1 MNCIAAKLNSLFSLS
16 IIVVAMIFSMQ
27 VNAVTSLREVDESNF
42 PKKYIVKFKED
53 ASSFSELSE
62 MSENQHVTEE
72 LVLEKLKARE
82 VKRLGNSTIYSV
94 EMGDLKLEQL
104 RNRSDVEYVEIDQPR
119 FLLRRA
125 SPDIWSGET
134 TPWGYE
140 VVGAQ
145 VVDDFNAG
153 NRTVCIIDTGYD
165 IKHNDLSGNRVSGPN
180 VSDSNSDF
188 PWSVPDPGGDNS
200 HGTHV
205 AGTISAIANSEG
217 IKGIMPNQKVNL
229 YIVKALNENGWVYS
243 SDLVKA
249 VQTCVDNGANVINM
263 SLGGSKST
271 MTEKNG
277 LQSIYEKGVL
287 LIAAAGNY
295 GDTSYS
301 FPASYDS
308 VMSVAAV
315 DSNLDHAA
323 FSQITDQVEI
333 AAPGVAILSTVTV
346 GEGVLSDISLNGL
359 SQFKRGIV
367 PYKRRIMK
375 DEQYISDLV
384 TGSITGI
391 LKRCDLLFDGTYKCG
406 DMSNSI
412 CLIERQH
419 VKKQDKMSL
428 DNRLIKTCSDA
439 GAIAAIVYSNAK
451 LPGLQNPSIVDEKN
465 VARIV
470 SVTVDHPFGQTLL
483 GYIGK
488 EVTVSTSEGKDYE
501 YYSGTSMATPHVAG
515 VASLVWSYH
524 PTCTAAQVRRALTE
538 TSIDIAEVGRDNR
551 TGYGMVNAYAA
562 ERYLDTLCGEL
573 DWGPLPTL

>member
-1 MNCIAAKLNSLFSLS
+1 MNCITAKLNGLFSLS

-27 VNAVTSLREVDESNF
+27 VNAVTSLTEVDESNF

-53 ASSFSELSE
+53 ASSFSKLT
-62 MSENQHVTEE
+62 ENQHVTEE

-94 EMGDLKLEQL
+94 EMGDLELEQL

-119 FLLRRA
+119 YLLRRA

-140 VVGAQ
+140 AVAAPL
-145 VVDDFNAG
+145 VDDFNAG
-153 NRTVCIIDTGYD
+153 NLTVCIIDTGYD
-165 IKHNDLSGNRVSGPN
+165 IKHNDLSGARVSG
-180 VSDSNSDF
+180 SSGIG
-188 PWSVPDPGGDNS
+188 GGDWDVPEPGKRNA

-229 YIVKALNENGWVYS
+229 YIVKALNANGWVYS

-249 VQTCVDNGANVINM
+249 VQTCVDNGANVVNM
-263 SLGGSKST
+263 SLGGVVST

-287 LIAAAGNY
+287 LIAAAGND

-367 PYKRRIMK
+367 PYKRRIIK

-562 ERYLDTLCGEL
+562 ERYLDTLCGGLE
-573 DWGPLPTL
+573 WGPLPTL

>member
-1 MNCIAAKLNSLFSLS
+1 MNCITAKLNGLFSLS

-27 VNAVTSLREVDESNF
+27 VNAVTSLTEAGESNF

-53 ASSFSELSE
+53 ASSFSKLT
-62 MSENQHVTEE
+62 ENQHVTEE

-94 EMGDLKLEQL
+94 EMGDLELEQL

-119 FLLRRA
+119 YLLRRA

-140 VVGAQ
+140 AVAAPL
-145 VVDDFNAG
+145 VDDFNAG

-165 IKHNDLSGNRVSGPN
+165 IKHNDLSGNRVSGAN
-180 VSDSNSDF
+180 VSGSNSDF
-188 PWSVPDPGGDNS
+188 PWSVPGEDNS

-205 AGTISAIANSEG
+205 AGTISAVTNSEG

-229 YIVKALNENGWVYS
+229 YIVKLFDEKDSGIKS
-243 SDLVKA
+243 SDVVNA
-249 VQTCVDNGANVINM
+249 IQQCVDKGANVINM
-263 SLGGSKST
+263 SFGGPQST
-271 MTEKNG
+271 MTEKNA

-287 LIAAAGNY
+287 LIAGAGNN
-295 GDTSYS
+295 GDTGYS

-315 DSNLDHAA
+315 DNNYDHAA

-359 SQFKRGIV
+359 SQFKRGVV
-367 PYKRRIMK
+367 PYKRMIIK
-375 DEQYISDLV
+375 DKQYISDLV

-451 LPGLQNPSIVDEKN
+451 LPGLQNPSIIDEKN

-488 EVTVSTSEGKDYE
+488 EITVSTSEGKDYE
-501 YYSGTSMATPHVAG
+501 YNSGTSMATPHVAG

-562 ERYLDTLCGEL
+562 ERYLDTLCGES
-573 DWGPLPTL
+573 DWVHLPEL

>member
-1 MNCIAAKLNSLFSLS
+1 MNCITAKLNGLFSLS

-27 VNAVTSLREVDESNF
+27 VNAVTSLTEVDESNF
-42 PKKYIVKFKED
+42 PKKYIVKFKEG
-53 ASSFSELSE
+53 ASSFSDL
-62 MSENQHVTEE
+62 SENQHVTEE

-94 EMGDLKLEQL
+94 EMEDLELEQL
-104 RNRSDVEYVEIDQPR
+104 RNRNDVEYVEIDQPR
-119 FLLRRA
+119 YLLRRA
-125 SPDIWSGET
+125 SPDIWSGEII
-134 TPWGYE
+134 PWGYE
-140 VVGAQ
+140 AVAAPL
-145 VVDDFNAG
+145 VDDFNAG
-153 NRTVCIIDTGYD
+153 NRTVCIIDAGYD
-165 IKHNDLSGNRVSGPN
+165 IKHNDLSGNRVSGAN
-180 VSDSNSDF
+180 VSGSNSDL
-188 PWSVPDPGGDNS
+188 PWSVPGPENT

-205 AGTISAIANSEG
+205 AGTISAITNSEG

-229 YIVKALNENGWVYS
+229 YIVKLFDEKDGEVNSTDVVNAI
-243 SDLVKA
+243 
-249 VQTCVDNGANVINM
+249 QQCVDKGANVINM
-263 SLGGSKST
+263 SFGGAEST
-271 MTEKNG
+271 MTEKNA

-287 LIAAAGNY
+287 LIAAAGND
-295 GDTSYS
+295 GDTGYA

-367 PYKRRIMK
+367 PYKRMIMK
-375 DEQYISDLV
+375 DKKYISDLV

-419 VKKQDKMSL
+419 VKKQDKVSL

-451 LPGLQNPSIVDEKN
+451 LPGLQNPFIVDEKN

-470 SVTVDHPFGQTLL
+470 SVTVDHPFGQELL
-483 GYIGK
+483 GYISK
-488 EVTVSTSEGKDYE
+488 EITVSTSEGKDYE
-501 YYSGTSMATPHVAG
+501 YNSGTSMATPHVTG

-538 TSIDIAEVGRDNR
+538 TAIDIDEVGRDNR
-551 TGYGMVNAYAA
+551 TGFGMVNADAA
-562 ERYLDTLCGEL
+562 ERYLDTLCYEL
-573 DWGPLPTL
+573 DWLPLPSL